1 MQDNL
6 CIIPYVDVHKE
17 LIGNRLYIVGNGF
30 DLAHGVKSSYY
41 DFEKTIGKNNPLKL
55 CLNLLIRKPDIW
67 GNLEENIAFLDRE
80 GVIRTA
86 DDCKD
91 MFDLKEIGD
100 ENFSYA
106 DYFCA
111 LEHSTYFANEIL
123 ESLPRRLRMWVETLK
138 PDYSKRSLLKDIIK
152 QESLFINFNYTEF
165 LETLYYISKSNILYI
180 HGDRRNKKEKLIF
193 GHGYSQEEL
202 FNDWYE
208 KNKNKKI
215 DPNNAASIG
224 YFYNGNNPKVWK
236 SATRYELINQ
246 AIVNL
251 EDYYSNSAKKTADVI
266 KMNRE
271 FFNKL
276 NNTSIIIVLGHSL
289 SMVDHPYF
297 GCIIS
302 QNKNPAKLIWSFSY
316 YSEAD
321 KERISNFIEKFKINS
336 NRVRIFKI
344 PTI

>member
-1 MQDNL
+1 MVNNL
-6 CIIPYVDVHKE
+6 CIVPYIDVHKE
-17 LIGNRLYIVGNGF
+17 LIGNRLYIIGNGF

-80 GVIRTA
+80 GVIGTV
-86 DDCKD
+86 DDCID

-100 ENFSYA
+100 EDFSYA
-106 DYFCA
+106 DFYA
-111 LEHSTYFANEIL
+111 AKEHCTYFANEIKK
-123 ESLPRRLRMWVETLK
+123 SLPHRLRMWVETLK
-138 PDYSKRSLLKDIIK
+138 PDYTKRSLLKDIIK

-165 LETLYYISKSNILYI
+165 LETLYYISKNNILYI
-180 HGDRRNKKEKLIF
+180 HGDRRNKKETLVF

-202 FNDWYE
+202 YNDWYE

-246 AIVNL
+246 AIDDL
-251 EDYYSNSAKKTADVI
+251 EDYYYDSAKKTADVI
-266 KMNRE
+266 KKNQE

-276 NNTSIIIVLGHSL
+276 NNISIIIVLGHSL
-289 SMVDHPYF
+289 SMVDYPYF
-297 GCIIS
+297 MHIIS
-302 QNKNPAKLIWSFSY
+302 QNGNLAKLIWYFSY

-321 KERISNFIEKFKINS
+321 IQRISSFIQKFKIDS
-336 NRVRIFKI
+336 NKVRIFKI